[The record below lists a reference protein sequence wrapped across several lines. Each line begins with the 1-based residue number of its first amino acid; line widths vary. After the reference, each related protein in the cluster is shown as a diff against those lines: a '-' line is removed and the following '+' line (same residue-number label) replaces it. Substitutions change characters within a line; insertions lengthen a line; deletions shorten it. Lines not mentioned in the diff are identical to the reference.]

1 MTNLDTN
8 QFDLIFEF
16 DQFRLDVSER
26 LLLREGKPVPM
37 TPKVFDTLLL
47 LVENAG
53 RLVGKN
59 DLMSQIWPDSFVEEG
74 ALTRN
79 ISDLRKALGE
89 NATGRKF
96 IETVPK
102 HGYRFVAEVW
112 VRSENDFP
120 VSAESDFSLQ
130 EISSTEPSTAPYDKP
145 AENESSRPRL
155 KTRLI
160 VATLLAGWLAV
171 IGYFAF
177 SWGKGNAPEDVTQIK
192 SLAVLP
198 FKSLTQQAG
207 NEYLEL
213 GVTDTLITRLGG
225 FEQLLVRPMNTVRRY
240 ADSNTDSLH
249 VGQELQVDAVLEGS
263 FQKLDEKVRVTV
275 RLLRV
280 ADGRQ
285 LWAYQCEEYCASL
298 FAVQDAISE
307 RVAAALALQLTGE
320 ERQRLTKHYTENTEA
335 YQLYLRGRWF
345 WNQRTEEGFQKAI
358 IQYEQSLKL
367 DPQYPLAW
375 TGLADCW
382 HSLAGFGFV
391 SPKEA
396 IPKAKAAVEKAIA
409 LDPSLAEAH
418 ATAAII
424 AQNHDRDW
432 SKAEKSYLRAI
443 EINPN
448 YATAL
453 AWYGEMIA
461 WLGRPEEG
469 FRRMQQALK
478 LDPTSLTFNK
488 DLAVMLYLARKN
500 DQALDQLKKTL
511 ELDPNFQETHFWL
524 TLIYAQQG
532 RYEEA
537 VAESYQLRTQWQKL
551 FGLGYVYAR
560 MGKTA
565 EARQMLKEMQALS
578 LSKYVQPIRFAL
590 VHAALGEKDQAFAWL
605 EKEYETG
612 GAGLTGL
619 RSEPMWDLLRDDPRF
634 ADLRRRTRLD

>member
-1 MTNLDTN
+1 MTNLDTS
-8 QFDLIFEF
+8 QFDLVFEF

-26 LLLREGKPVPM
+26 LLLRDGQPVPL

-53 RLVGKN
+53 RLVSKN
-59 DLMSQIWPDSFVEEG
+59 ELMSRLWPDSFVEEG

-112 VRSENDFP
+112 VRSENALP
-120 VSAESDFSLQ
+120 PYAEPNVSLP
-130 EISSTEPSTAPYDKP
+130 EIFSTESPTAQPDKP
-145 AENESSRPRL
+145 AESESPSRGSKNRL
-155 KTRLI
+155 V
-160 VATLLAGWLAV
+160 VAALLAGLLAV

-177 SWGKGNAPEDVTQIK
+177 SLFKGNAPEDVTQIK

-198 FKSLTQQAG
+198 FKSLSQQAG

-225 FEQLLVRPMNTVRRY
+225 FEQLLVRPMSATRRY
-240 ADSNTDSLH
+240 AESSSDSLQA
-249 VGQELQVDAVLEGS
+249 GQELQVDAVLEGG
-263 FQKLDEKVRVTV
+263 FQQLDEKVRVTV

-280 ADGRQ
+280 TDGKQ
-285 LWAYQCEEYCASL
+285 LWAYQCEEYCSSL

-307 RVAAALALQLTGE
+307 KVAAALALQLTGE

-358 IQYEQSLKL
+358 IQFEQALKL

-375 TGLADCW
+375 AGLADCW
-382 HSLAGFGFV
+382 QLLAGFGFV

-396 IPKAKAAVEKAIA
+396 IPKAKAAVEKALA

-424 AQNHDRDW
+424 AQNHERDW
-432 SKAEKSYLRAI
+432 PRAEKSYLRAI

-469 FRRMQQALK
+469 FRRMQQALR

-488 DLAVMLYLARKN
+488 DLAVMLYLARKH
-500 DQALDQLKKTL
+500 DQAIEQLKKTL
-511 ELDPNFQETHFWL
+511 ELDPNFLETRYWL
-524 TLIYAQQG
+524 ALVYTQQG
-532 RYEEA
+532 RHEEA
-537 VAESYQLRTQWQKL
+537 IAEFQQLRNQWQKL
-551 FGLGYVYAR
+551 FGLGYAYAR
-560 MGKTA
+560 MGKAA
-565 EARQMLKEMQALS
+565 EARQMLKEMRTLS
-578 LSKYVQPIRFAL
+578 RTKYVQPIRFAL

-605 EKEYETG
+605 EKEYEAQG
-612 GAGLTGL
+612 VGLMGL
-619 RSEPMWDLLRDDPRF
+619 RTEPMWDPLRDDPRF
-634 ADLRRRTRLD
+634 SDLRRRMQLD

>member
-1 MTNLDTN
+1 MTNLDTG
-8 QFDLIFEF
+8 QFDLVFEF
-16 DQFRLDVSER
+16 DQFRLDVTER
-26 LLLREGKPVPM
+26 LLLRNGKPVQM

-53 RLVGKN
+53 RLVSKN
-59 DLMSQIWPDSFVEEG
+59 ELMNRIWPDSFVEEG

-89 NATGRKF
+89 NVTGRKL

-102 HGYRFVAEVW
+102 HGYRFVVEVR
-112 VRSENDFP
+112 VSSETALP
-120 VSAESDFSLQ
+120 VSAESNFSRQ
-130 EISSTEPSTAPYDKP
+130 EIPATEPPTAPPNKSS
-145 AENESSRPRL
+145 ENESPRPKS

-160 VATLLAGWLAV
+160 VATLLAGVLAV
-171 IGYFAF
+171 LGYFAF
-177 SWGKGNAPEDVTQIK
+177 FRGKRNAPEDVTQIK

-198 FKSLTQQAG
+198 FKSLNHQAG

-225 FEQLLVRPMNTVRRY
+225 FEQLLVRPMSTVRRY
-240 ADSNTDSLH
+240 ADSGPDSLH
-249 VGQELQVDAVLEGS
+249 AGQELQVDAVLEGS
-263 FQKLDEKVRVTV
+263 FQKLDENVRVTV

-285 LWAYQCEEYCASL
+285 LWAYQCEEYCTSL

-307 RVAAALALQLTGE
+307 KVAAALALQLTGE

-358 IQYEQSLKL
+358 IQFEQSLKL

-375 TGLADCW
+375 AGLADCW
-382 HSLAGFGFV
+382 QLLAGYGFV

-396 IPKAKAAVEKAIA
+396 IPKAKAAVEKALA

-418 ATAAII
+418 ATAALI

-432 SKAEKSYLRAI
+432 PRAEKSYLRAV

-469 FRRMQQALK
+469 FARMQQALK

-488 DLAVMLYLARKN
+488 DLAAILYLARKY
-500 DQALDQLKKTL
+500 DQAIDQLKKTL
-511 ELDPNFQETHFWL
+511 ELDPNFPETRYWL
-524 TLIYAQQG
+524 ALVYTQQG

-537 VAESYQLRTQWQKL
+537 IAEFQQLRNQWQRL
-551 FGLGYVYAR
+551 YGLGYVYAR

-565 EARQMLKEMQALS
+565 EARQMLKEIQTLS
-578 LSKYVQPIRFAL
+578 RSRYVQPIRFAL
-590 VHAALGEKDQAFAWL
+590 VYAALGEKDQAFVWL
-605 EKEYETG
+605 EKEYEAQG
-612 GAGLTGL
+612 VGLMGL
-619 RSEPMWDLLRDDPRF
+619 RTEPMWDPLRDDPRF
-634 ADLRRRTRLD
+634 SDLRRRMQLD